1 MAVVILSLKL
11 TLSLRKSLAQCEK
24 PIPYC
29 ACVLSLNPW
38 LVCCCS
44 IGGISAAKVIHVKLF
59 FGLWI
64 SALAGQAV
72 AVVVFVLSV
81 SAMLDRAKLFHD
93 SVTIS
98 GKKAPKTFS

>member
-1 MAVVILSLKL
+1 M
-11 TLSLRKSLAQCEK
+11 
-24 PIPYC
+24 
-29 ACVLSLNPW
+29 
-38 LVCCCS
+38 
-44 IGGISAAKVIHVKLF
+44 IHVKLF